1 MLNGFNYIFKISPLI
16 FWVIF
21 WALALSYVIS
31 MLLNKFISP
40 NLTNFLYLAG
50 SYWMGLLM
58 YTLLTFPIIGII
70 NIIVSK
76 SHLSNN
82 LTDKYYIYQTL
93 LITIIFIIITII
105 GSFNAKSSYVKS
117 FDIDI
122 DKQAL
127 KEPINVVMVSD
138 IHLGNI
144 IKNKRLSNMVKE
156 INDLNPDIVIIAGD
170 IIDSDI
176 KPFLANNMGIEFS
189 KIKSTYGTYAV
200 LGNHDLMTKA
210 ENQIVNILEENSVK
224 VLRDESIL
232 INDSLYIIG
241 RDDIT
246 INRFSENDR
255 ASLLDLTH
263 NLDNSK
269 AMIVIDH
276 NPKYIDSLYII
287 GRDDIT
293 INRFSEN
300 DRASL
305 LDLTHNLD
313 NSKAMIVIDHNPKYI
328 DESLNANIDLQLS
341 GHTHKG
347 QITPGNLVT
356 NKMFE
361 IDYGYLKKDNLN
373 VVVSSGYGTWGP
385 PIRIGSRSEI
395 VQMNLH

>member
-1 MLNGFNYIFKISPLI
+1 MKVKYILILVLFSLLYFLINYYIGRKILNGFNYIFKISPLVFWII
-16 FWVIF
+16 FWV
-21 WALALSYVIS
+21 LALSYIIS
-31 MLLNKFISP
+31 MFLNKFISP
-40 NLTNFLYLAG
+40 NLTNFLYLIG

-70 NIIVSK
+70 NIIISK

-82 LTDKYYIYQTL
+82 LTDKYYIYQTI
-93 LITIIFIIITII
+93 LIALVFIIITTI
-105 GSFNAKSSYVKS
+105 GSFNAKNSYVTS

-122 DKQAL
+122 DKPSF
-127 KEPINVVMVSD
+127 KEPVNVIMVSD

-144 IKNKRLSNMVKE
+144 VKNKKLSNMVKE

-176 KPFLANNMGIEFS
+176 KPFLNTNMGREFS
-189 KIKSTYGTYAV
+189 KIKSTYGTYAT

-210 ENQIVNILEENSVK
+210 EKQIVRILEENSVK

-263 NLDNSK
+263 NLDKSK
-269 AMIVIDH
+269 ALIVIDH
-276 NPKYIDSLYII
+276 NPKYI
-287 GRDDIT
+287 
-293 INRFSEN
+293 N
-300 DRASL
+300 
-305 LDLTHNLD
+305 
-313 NSKAMIVIDHNPKYI
+313 
-328 DESLNANIDLQLS
+328 ESLNANIDLQLS

-347 QITPGNLVT
+347 QIAPGNLVT

>member
-1 MLNGFNYIFKISPLI
+1 MKVKYILIWVLFLLLYFLINYYIGRKILNGFNYIFKISPLVFWII
-16 FWVIF
+16 FWT
-21 WALALSYVIS
+21 LALSYIIS
-31 MLLNKFISP
+31 MFLNKFISP
-40 NLTNFLYLAG
+40 NLTNFLYLIG

-70 NIIVSK
+70 NIIISK

-82 LTDKYYIYQTL
+82 LTDKYYIYQTI
-93 LITIIFIIITII
+93 LIALVFIIITTI
-105 GSFNAKSSYVKS
+105 GSFNAKNSYVTS

-122 DKQAL
+122 DKPSF
-127 KEPINVVMVSD
+127 KEPVNVIMVSD

-144 IKNKRLSNMVKE
+144 IKNKRLSNMIDE
-156 INDLNPDIVIIAGD
+156 INSLNPDIVIIAGD

-176 KPFLANNMGIEFS
+176 KPFLNNNMGREFS
-189 KIKSTYGTYAV
+189 KIKSTYGTYAT

-210 ENQIVNILEENSVK
+210 ENQIAKILEENSVK

-263 NLDNSK
+263 NLDKSK
-269 AMIVIDH
+269 ALIVIDH
-276 NPKYIDSLYII
+276 NPKYI
-287 GRDDIT
+287 
-293 INRFSEN
+293 N
-300 DRASL
+300 
-305 LDLTHNLD
+305 
-313 NSKAMIVIDHNPKYI
+313 
-328 DESLNANIDLQLS
+328 ESLNANIDLQLS

-347 QITPGNLVT
+347 QIAPGNLVT

-395 VQMNLH
+395 VQMKLY

>member
-1 MLNGFNYIFKISPLI
+1 MKVKYILIFLIFSLLYFLINYYIGRKMLNGFNYIFKISPLI

-31 MLLNKFISP
+31 MLLNKFIFP
-40 NLTNFLYLAG
+40 NLTNFLYLSG

-93 LITIIFIIITII
+93 LITIIFIIITIV

-276 NPKYIDSLYII
+276 NPKYID
-287 GRDDIT
+287 
-293 INRFSEN
+293 
-300 DRASL
+300 
-305 LDLTHNLD
+305 
-313 NSKAMIVIDHNPKYI
+313 
-328 DESLNANIDLQLS
+328 ESLNANIDLQLS

>member
-1 MLNGFNYIFKISPLI
+1 MF
-16 FWVIF
+16 
-21 WALALSYVIS
+21 
-31 MLLNKFISP
+31 LNKFISP
-40 NLTNFLYLAG
+40 NLTNFLYLIG

-76 SHLSNN
+76 SPLSNN
-82 LTDKYYIYQTL
+82 LSNKYYIYQTI
-93 LITIIFIIITII
+93 LITVIFIIITII
-105 GSFNAKSSYVKS
+105 GSFNAKNSYVKS

-122 DKQAL
+122 NKESL

-144 IKNKRLSNMVKE
+144 IKNKRLSKMVKE
-156 INDLNPDIVIIAGD
+156 INTLNPDIVIIAGD

-176 KPFLANNMGIEFS
+176 KPFLDYNMGSEFS
-189 KIKSTYGTYAV
+189 KIKSTYGTYAS
-200 LGNHDLMTKA
+200 LGNHDIMTKA
-210 ENQIVNILEENSVK
+210 ENQIVSVLEENSVK

-232 INDSLYIIG
+232 INDSFYIIG

-255 ASLLDLTH
+255 TSLLDLTH
-263 NLDNSK
+263 NLDKSK
-269 AMIVIDH
+269 TMIVIDH
-276 NPKYIDSLYII
+276 NPKYI
-287 GRDDIT
+287 
-293 INRFSEN
+293 N
-300 DRASL
+300 
-305 LDLTHNLD
+305 
-313 NSKAMIVIDHNPKYI
+313 
-328 DESLNANIDLQLS
+328 ESLDANIDLQLS

-347 QITPGNLVT
+347 QITPGNVVT
-356 NKMFE
+356 DKIFE

-395 VQMNLH
+395 IQINLH

>member
-1 MLNGFNYIFKISPLI
+1 MKVKYILIWVLFLLLYFLINYYIGRKILNGFNYIFKISPLVFWII
-16 FWVIF
+16 FWT
-21 WALALSYVIS
+21 LALSYIIS
-31 MLLNKFISP
+31 MFLNKFISP
-40 NLTNFLYLAG
+40 NLTNFLYLIG

-70 NIIVSK
+70 NIIISK

-82 LTDKYYIYQTL
+82 LTDKYYIYQTI
-93 LITIIFIIITII
+93 LIALVFIIITTI
-105 GSFNAKSSYVKS
+105 GSFNAKNSYVTS

-122 DKQAL
+122 DKPSF
-127 KEPINVVMVSD
+127 KERVNVIMVSD

-144 IKNKRLSNMVKE
+144 IKNKRLSNMIDE
-156 INDLNPDIVIIAGD
+156 INSLNPDIVIIAGD

-176 KPFLANNMGIEFS
+176 KPFLNNNMGREFS
-189 KIKSTYGTYAV
+189 KIKSTYGTYAT

-210 ENQIVNILEENSVK
+210 ENQIAKILEENSVK

-263 NLDNSK
+263 NLDKSK
-269 AMIVIDH
+269 ALIVIDH
-276 NPKYIDSLYII
+276 NPKYI
-287 GRDDIT
+287 
-293 INRFSEN
+293 N
-300 DRASL
+300 
-305 LDLTHNLD
+305 
-313 NSKAMIVIDHNPKYI
+313 
-328 DESLNANIDLQLS
+328 ESLNANIDLQLS

-347 QITPGNLVT
+347 QIAPGNLVT

-395 VQMNLH
+395 VQMKLH

>member
-1 MLNGFNYIFKISPLI
+1 MKVKYILILVLFSLLYFLINYYIGRKILNGFNYIFKISPLVFWII
-16 FWVIF
+16 FWV
-21 WALALSYVIS
+21 LALSYIIS
-31 MLLNKFISP
+31 MFLNKFISP
-40 NLTNFLYLAG
+40 NLTNFLYLIG

-70 NIIVSK
+70 NIIISK

-82 LTDKYYIYQTL
+82 LTDKYYIYQTI
-93 LITIIFIIITII
+93 LIALVFIIITTI
-105 GSFNAKSSYVKS
+105 GSFNAKNSYVTS

-122 DKQAL
+122 DKPSF
-127 KEPINVVMVSD
+127 KEPVNVIMVSD

-144 IKNKRLSNMVKE
+144 VKNKKLSNMVKE

-176 KPFLANNMGIEFS
+176 KPFLNTNMGREFS
-189 KIKSTYGTYAV
+189 KIKSTYGTYAT

-210 ENQIVNILEENSVK
+210 ETQIVKILEENSVK

-232 INDSLYIIG
+232 INDSIYIIG

-263 NLDNSK
+263 NLDKSK
-269 AMIVIDH
+269 ALIVIDH
-276 NPKYIDSLYII
+276 NPKYI
-287 GRDDIT
+287 
-293 INRFSEN
+293 N
-300 DRASL
+300 
-305 LDLTHNLD
+305 
-313 NSKAMIVIDHNPKYI
+313 
-328 DESLNANIDLQLS
+328 ESLNANIDLQLS

-347 QITPGNLVT
+347 QIAPGNLVT

>member
-1 MLNGFNYIFKISPLI
+1 MKVKYILILVLFSLLYFLINYYIGRKILNGFNYIFKISPLVFWII
-16 FWVIF
+16 FWI
-21 WALALSYVIS
+21 LALSYIIS
-31 MLLNKFISP
+31 MFLNKFISP
-40 NLTNFLYLAG
+40 NLTNFLYLIG

-70 NIIVSK
+70 NIIISK

-82 LTDKYYIYQTL
+82 LTDKYYIYQTI
-93 LITIIFIIITII
+93 LIALVFIIITTL
-105 GSFNAKSSYVKS
+105 GSFNAKNSYVNS

-122 DKQAL
+122 DKPSF
-127 KEPINVVMVSD
+127 KEPVNVIMVSD

-144 IKNKRLSNMVKE
+144 IKNKRLSNMIDE
-156 INDLNPDIVIIAGD
+156 INSLNPDIVIIAGD

-176 KPFLANNMGIEFS
+176 KPFLNNNMGREFS
-189 KIKSTYGTYAV
+189 KIKSTYGTYAT

-210 ENQIVNILEENSVK
+210 ESQIVKILEENSVK

-232 INDSLYIIG
+232 INDSFYIIG

-255 ASLLDLTH
+255 ASLLNLTH
-263 NLDNSK
+263 NLDKSK
-269 AMIVIDH
+269 ALIVIDH
-276 NPKYIDSLYII
+276 NPKYI
-287 GRDDIT
+287 
-293 INRFSEN
+293 N
-300 DRASL
+300 
-305 LDLTHNLD
+305 
-313 NSKAMIVIDHNPKYI
+313 
-328 DESLNANIDLQLS
+328 ESLNANIDLQLS

-347 QITPGNLVT
+347 QIVPGNLVT

-361 IDYGYLKKDNLN
+361 IDYGYLKKDNFN

>member
-1 MLNGFNYIFKISPLI
+1 MKVKYILIFLIFSLLYFLINYYIGRKMLNGFNYIFKISPLI

-276 NPKYIDSLYII
+276 NPKYID
-287 GRDDIT
+287 
-293 INRFSEN
+293 
-300 DRASL
+300 
-305 LDLTHNLD
+305 
-313 NSKAMIVIDHNPKYI
+313 
-328 DESLNANIDLQLS
+328 ESLNANIDLQLS

>member
-1 MLNGFNYIFKISPLI
+1 MKVKYILILVLFSLLYFLINYYIGRKILNGFNYIFKISPLVFWII
-16 FWVIF
+16 FWV
-21 WALALSYVIS
+21 LALSYIIS
-31 MLLNKFISP
+31 MFLNKFISP
-40 NLTNFLYLAG
+40 NLTNFLYLIG

-70 NIIVSK
+70 NIIISK

-82 LTDKYYIYQTL
+82 LTDKYYIYQTI
-93 LITIIFIIITII
+93 LIALVFIIITTL
-105 GSFNAKSSYVKS
+105 GSFNAKNAYVNS

-122 DKQAL
+122 DKPSF
-127 KEPINVVMVSD
+127 KEPVNVIMVSD

-144 IKNKRLSNMVKE
+144 IKNKRLSNMIDE
-156 INDLNPDIVIIAGD
+156 INSLNPDIVIIAGD

-176 KPFLANNMGIEFS
+176 KPFLNNNMGREFS
-189 KIKSTYGTYAV
+189 KIKSTYGTYAT

-210 ENQIVNILEENSVK
+210 ENQIVKILEENSVK

-232 INDSLYIIG
+232 INDSIYIIG

-255 ASLLDLTH
+255 ASLLNLTH
-263 NLDNSK
+263 NLDKSK
-269 AMIVIDH
+269 ALIVIDH
-276 NPKYIDSLYII
+276 NPKYI
-287 GRDDIT
+287 
-293 INRFSEN
+293 N
-300 DRASL
+300 
-305 LDLTHNLD
+305 
-313 NSKAMIVIDHNPKYI
+313 
-328 DESLNANIDLQLS
+328 ESLNANIDLQLS

-347 QITPGNLVT
+347 QIVPGNLVT

-395 VQMNLH
+395 VQINLH

>member
-1 MLNGFNYIFKISPLI
+1 MKVKYILILVLFSLLYFLINYYIGRKILNGFNYIFKISPLVFWII
-16 FWVIF
+16 FWV
-21 WALALSYVIS
+21 LALSYIIS
-31 MLLNKFISP
+31 MFLNKFISP
-40 NLTNFLYLAG
+40 NLTNFLYLIG

-70 NIIVSK
+70 NIIISK

-82 LTDKYYIYQTL
+82 LTDKYYIYQTI
-93 LITIIFIIITII
+93 LIALVFIIITTI
-105 GSFNAKSSYVKS
+105 GSFNAKNSYVTS

-122 DKQAL
+122 DKPSF
-127 KEPINVVMVSD
+127 KEPVNVIMVSD

-144 IKNKRLSNMVKE
+144 IKNKKLSNMVKE

-176 KPFLANNMGIEFS
+176 KPFLNTNMGREFS
-189 KIKSTYGTYAV
+189 KIKSTYGTYAT

-210 ENQIVNILEENSVK
+210 ENQIAKILEENSVK

-232 INDSLYIIG
+232 INDSIYIIG

-263 NLDNSK
+263 NLDKSK
-269 AMIVIDH
+269 ALIVIDH
-276 NPKYIDSLYII
+276 NPKYI
-287 GRDDIT
+287 
-293 INRFSEN
+293 N
-300 DRASL
+300 
-305 LDLTHNLD
+305 
-313 NSKAMIVIDHNPKYI
+313 
-328 DESLNANIDLQLS
+328 ESLNANIDLQLS

-347 QITPGNLVT
+347 QIAPGNLVT

>member
-1 MLNGFNYIFKISPLI
+1 MKVKYILIFLIFSLLYFLINYYIGRKMLNGFNYIFKISPLI

-40 NLTNFLYLAG
+40 NLTNFLYLSG

-93 LITIIFIIITII
+93 LITIIFIIITIV

-276 NPKYIDSLYII
+276 NPKYID
-287 GRDDIT
+287 
-293 INRFSEN
+293 
-300 DRASL
+300 
-305 LDLTHNLD
+305 
-313 NSKAMIVIDHNPKYI
+313 
-328 DESLNANIDLQLS
+328 ESLNANIDLQLS

>member
-1 MLNGFNYIFKISPLI
+1 MKVKYILILVLFSLLYFLINYYIGRKILNGFNYIFKISPLVFWII
-16 FWVIF
+16 FWV
-21 WALALSYVIS
+21 LALSYIIS
-31 MLLNKFISP
+31 MFLNKFISP
-40 NLTNFLYLAG
+40 NLTNFLYLIG

-70 NIIVSK
+70 NIIISK

-82 LTDKYYIYQTL
+82 LTDKYYIYQTI
-93 LITIIFIIITII
+93 LIAVVFIIITTI
-105 GSFNAKSSYVKS
+105 GSFNAKNSYVTS

-122 DKQAL
+122 DKPSF
-127 KEPINVVMVSD
+127 KEPVNVIMVSD

-144 IKNKRLSNMVKE
+144 VKNKKLSNMVKE

-176 KPFLANNMGIEFS
+176 KPFLNTNMGREFS
-189 KIKSTYGTYAV
+189 KIKSTYGTYAT

-210 ENQIVNILEENSVK
+210 ETQIVKILEENSVK

-232 INDSLYIIG
+232 INDSIYIIG

-263 NLDNSK
+263 NLDKSK
-269 AMIVIDH
+269 ALIVIDH
-276 NPKYIDSLYII
+276 NPKYI
-287 GRDDIT
+287 
-293 INRFSEN
+293 N
-300 DRASL
+300 
-305 LDLTHNLD
+305 
-313 NSKAMIVIDHNPKYI
+313 
-328 DESLNANIDLQLS
+328 ESLNANIDLQLS

-347 QITPGNLVT
+347 QIAPGNLVT

>member
-1 MLNGFNYIFKISPLI
+1 MKVKYILIWVLFLLLYFLINYYIGRKILNGFNYIFKISPLVFWII
-16 FWVIF
+16 FWT
-21 WALALSYVIS
+21 LALSYIIS
-31 MLLNKFISP
+31 MFLNKFISP
-40 NLTNFLYLAG
+40 NLTNFLYLIG

-70 NIIVSK
+70 NIIISK

-82 LTDKYYIYQTL
+82 LTDKYYIYQTI
-93 LITIIFIIITII
+93 LIALVFIIITTI
-105 GSFNAKSSYVKS
+105 GSFNAKNSYVTS

-122 DKQAL
+122 DKPSF
-127 KEPINVVMVSD
+127 KEPVNVIMVSD

-144 IKNKRLSNMVKE
+144 IKNKRLSNMIDE
-156 INDLNPDIVIIAGD
+156 INSLNPDIVIIAGD

-176 KPFLANNMGIEFS
+176 KPFLNNNMGREFS
-189 KIKSTYGTYAV
+189 KIKSTYGTYAT

-210 ENQIVNILEENSVK
+210 ENQIAKILEENSVK

-263 NLDNSK
+263 NLDKSK
-269 AMIVIDH
+269 ALIVIDH
-276 NPKYIDSLYII
+276 NPKYI
-287 GRDDIT
+287 
-293 INRFSEN
+293 N
-300 DRASL
+300 
-305 LDLTHNLD
+305 
-313 NSKAMIVIDHNPKYI
+313 
-328 DESLNANIDLQLS
+328 ESLNANIDLQLS

-347 QITPGNLVT
+347 QIAPGNLVT

>member
-1 MLNGFNYIFKISPLI
+1 LKVKYILILVLFSLLYFLINYYIGRKILNGFNYIFKISPLVFWII
-16 FWVIF
+16 FWV
-21 WALALSYVIS
+21 LALSYIIS
-31 MLLNKFISP
+31 MFLNKFISP
-40 NLTNFLYLAG
+40 NLTNFLYLIG

-70 NIIVSK
+70 NIIISK

-82 LTDKYYIYQTL
+82 LTDKYYIYQTI
-93 LITIIFIIITII
+93 LIALVFIIITTI
-105 GSFNAKSSYVKS
+105 GSFNAKNSYVTS

-122 DKQAL
+122 DKPSF
-127 KEPINVVMVSD
+127 KEPVNVIMVSD

-144 IKNKRLSNMVKE
+144 IKNKKLSNMVKE

-176 KPFLANNMGIEFS
+176 KPFLNTNMGREFS
-189 KIKSTYGTYAV
+189 KIKSTYGTYAT

-210 ENQIVNILEENSVK
+210 ETQIVKILEENSVK

-232 INDSLYIIG
+232 INDSIYIIG

-263 NLDNSK
+263 NLDKSK
-269 AMIVIDH
+269 ALIVIDH
-276 NPKYIDSLYII
+276 NPKYI
-287 GRDDIT
+287 
-293 INRFSEN
+293 N
-300 DRASL
+300 
-305 LDLTHNLD
+305 
-313 NSKAMIVIDHNPKYI
+313 
-328 DESLNANIDLQLS
+328 ESLNANIDLQLS

-347 QITPGNLVT
+347 QIAPGNLVT

>member
-1 MLNGFNYIFKISPLI
+1 MKVKYIFIFILFSLLYFFINYYIGRKMLNGFNYIFKISPLI
-16 FWVIF
+16 YWVIF
-21 WALALSYVIS
+21 WALALSYIIS

-82 LTDKYYIYQTL
+82 LTDKYYIFQTI
-93 LITIIFIIITII
+93 LITVIFIIITII

-210 ENQIVNILEENSVK
+210 EKQIVNILEENSVK

-232 INDSLYIIG
+232 IN
-241 RDDIT
+241 
-246 INRFSENDR
+246 
-255 ASLLDLTH
+255 
-263 NLDNSK
+263 
-269 AMIVIDH
+269 
-276 NPKYIDSLYII
+276 DSLYII

>member
-1 MLNGFNYIFKISPLI
+1 MKVKYIIIFLIFSLLYFLINYYVGRKILNGFNYIFKISPLV
-16 FWVIF
+16 FWIIF
-21 WALALSYVIS
+21 WALALSYIVS
-31 MLLNKFISP
+31 MFLNKFISP
-40 NLTNFLYLAG
+40 NLTNFLYLIG

-76 SHLSNN
+76 SPLSNN
-82 LTDKYYIYQTL
+82 LSNKYYIYQTI
-93 LITIIFIIITII
+93 LITVIFIIITII
-105 GSFNAKSSYVKS
+105 GSFNAKNSYVKS

-122 DKQAL
+122 NKESL

-144 IKNKRLSNMVKE
+144 IKNKRLSKMVKE
-156 INDLNPDIVIIAGD
+156 INTLNPDIVIIAGD

-176 KPFLANNMGIEFS
+176 KPFLDYNMGSEFS
-189 KIKSTYGTYAV
+189 KIKSTYGTYAS
-200 LGNHDLMTKA
+200 LGNHDIMTKA
-210 ENQIVNILEENSVK
+210 ENQIVSVLEENSVK

-232 INDSLYIIG
+232 INDSFYIIG

-255 ASLLDLTH
+255 TSLLDLTH
-263 NLDNSK
+263 NLDKSK
-269 AMIVIDH
+269 TMIVIDH
-276 NPKYIDSLYII
+276 NPKYI
-287 GRDDIT
+287 
-293 INRFSEN
+293 N
-300 DRASL
+300 
-305 LDLTHNLD
+305 
-313 NSKAMIVIDHNPKYI
+313 
-328 DESLNANIDLQLS
+328 ESLDANIDLQLS

-347 QITPGNLVT
+347 QITPGNVVT
-356 NKMFE
+356 DKIFE

-395 VQMNLH
+395 IQINLH

>member
-1 MLNGFNYIFKISPLI
+1 LKVKYILIWVLFLLLYFLINYYIGRKILNGFNYIFKISPLVFWII
-16 FWVIF
+16 FWT
-21 WALALSYVIS
+21 LALSYIIS
-31 MLLNKFISP
+31 MFLNKFISP
-40 NLTNFLYLAG
+40 NLTNFLYLIG

-70 NIIVSK
+70 NIIISK

-82 LTDKYYIYQTL
+82 LTDKYYIYQTI
-93 LITIIFIIITII
+93 LIALVFIIITTI
-105 GSFNAKSSYVKS
+105 GSFNAKNSYVTS

-122 DKQAL
+122 DKPSF
-127 KEPINVVMVSD
+127 KEPVNVIMVSD

-144 IKNKRLSNMVKE
+144 IKNKRLSNMIDE
-156 INDLNPDIVIIAGD
+156 INSLNPDIVIIAGD

-176 KPFLANNMGIEFS
+176 KPFLNNNMGREFS
-189 KIKSTYGTYAV
+189 KIKSTYGTYAT

-210 ENQIVNILEENSVK
+210 ENQIAKILEENSVK

-263 NLDNSK
+263 NLDKSK
-269 AMIVIDH
+269 ALIVIDH
-276 NPKYIDSLYII
+276 NPKYI
-287 GRDDIT
+287 
-293 INRFSEN
+293 N
-300 DRASL
+300 
-305 LDLTHNLD
+305 
-313 NSKAMIVIDHNPKYI
+313 
-328 DESLNANIDLQLS
+328 ESLNANIDLQLS

-347 QITPGNLVT
+347 QIAPGNLVT

>member
-16 FWVIF
+16 FGVIF

-93 LITIIFIIITII
+93 LITVIFIIITIV

-176 KPFLANNMGIEFS
+176 KPFLANIWE
-189 KIKSTYGTYAV
+189 
-200 LGNHDLMTKA
+200 
-210 ENQIVNILEENSVK
+210 
-224 VLRDESIL
+224 
-232 INDSLYIIG
+232 
-241 RDDIT
+241 
-246 INRFSENDR
+246 
-255 ASLLDLTH
+255 
-263 NLDNSK
+263 
-269 AMIVIDH
+269 
-276 NPKYIDSLYII
+276 
-287 GRDDIT
+287 
-293 INRFSEN
+293 
-300 DRASL
+300 
-305 LDLTHNLD
+305 
-313 NSKAMIVIDHNPKYI
+313 
-328 DESLNANIDLQLS
+328 LNFQRL
-341 GHTHKG
+341 
-347 QITPGNLVT
+347 
-356 NKMFE
+356 
-361 IDYGYLKKDNLN
+361 
-373 VVVSSGYGTWGP
+373 
-385 PIRIGSRSEI
+385 
-395 VQMNLH
+395 NLHMVLMKYLAIMI

>member
-1 MLNGFNYIFKISPLI
+1 MKVKYILILVLFSLLYFLINYYIGRKILNGFNYIFKISPLVFWII
-16 FWVIF
+16 FWV
-21 WALALSYVIS
+21 LALSYIIS
-31 MLLNKFISP
+31 MFLNKFISP
-40 NLTNFLYLAG
+40 NLTNFLYLIG

-70 NIIVSK
+70 NIIISK

-82 LTDKYYIYQTL
+82 LTDKYYIYQTI
-93 LITIIFIIITII
+93 LIALVFIIITTI
-105 GSFNAKSSYVKS
+105 GSFNAKNSYVTS

-122 DKQAL
+122 DKPSF
-127 KEPINVVMVSD
+127 KEPVNVIMVSD

-144 IKNKRLSNMVKE
+144 IKNKKLSNMVKE

-176 KPFLANNMGIEFS
+176 KPFLNTNMGREFS
-189 KIKSTYGTYAV
+189 KIKSTYGTYAT

-210 ENQIVNILEENSVK
+210 EKQIVRILEENSVK

-263 NLDNSK
+263 NLDKSK
-269 AMIVIDH
+269 ALIVIDH
-276 NPKYIDSLYII
+276 NPKYI
-287 GRDDIT
+287 
-293 INRFSEN
+293 N
-300 DRASL
+300 
-305 LDLTHNLD
+305 
-313 NSKAMIVIDHNPKYI
+313 
-328 DESLNANIDLQLS
+328 ESLNANIDLQLS

-347 QITPGNLVT
+347 QIAPGNLVT

>member
-1 MLNGFNYIFKISPLI
+1 LKVKYILIWVLFLLLYFLINYYIGRKILNGFNYIFKISPLVFWII
-16 FWVIF
+16 FWT
-21 WALALSYVIS
+21 LALSYIIS
-31 MLLNKFISP
+31 MFLNKFISP
-40 NLTNFLYLAG
+40 NLTNFLYLIG

-70 NIIVSK
+70 NIIISK

-82 LTDKYYIYQTL
+82 LTDKYYIYQTI
-93 LITIIFIIITII
+93 LIALVFIIITTI
-105 GSFNAKSSYVKS
+105 GSFNAKNSYVTS

-122 DKQAL
+122 DKPSF
-127 KEPINVVMVSD
+127 KEPVNVIMVSD

-144 IKNKRLSNMVKE
+144 IKNKRLSNMIDE
-156 INDLNPDIVIIAGD
+156 INSLNPDIVIIAGD

-176 KPFLANNMGIEFS
+176 KPFLNNNMGREFS
-189 KIKSTYGTYAV
+189 KIKSTYGTYAT

-210 ENQIVNILEENSVK
+210 ENQIAKILEENSVK

-263 NLDNSK
+263 NLDKSK
-269 AMIVIDH
+269 ALIVIDH
-276 NPKYIDSLYII
+276 NPKYI
-287 GRDDIT
+287 
-293 INRFSEN
+293 N
-300 DRASL
+300 
-305 LDLTHNLD
+305 
-313 NSKAMIVIDHNPKYI
+313 
-328 DESLNANIDLQLS
+328 ESLNANIDLQLS

-347 QITPGNLVT
+347 QIAPGNLVT

-395 VQMNLH
+395 VQMKLH

>member
-1 MLNGFNYIFKISPLI
+1 MKVKYILIFLIFSLLYFLINYYIGRKMLNGFNYIFKISPLI

-93 LITIIFIIITII
+93 LITVIFIIITIV

-276 NPKYIDSLYII
+276 NPKYID
-287 GRDDIT
+287 
-293 INRFSEN
+293 
-300 DRASL
+300 
-305 LDLTHNLD
+305 
-313 NSKAMIVIDHNPKYI
+313 
-328 DESLNANIDLQLS
+328 ESLNAGIDLQLS

-347 QITPGNLVT
+347 QIAPGNLVT
-356 NKMFE
+356 DKIFE
-361 IDYGYLKKDNLN
+361 VDYGYLKKDNLN
-373 VVVSSGYGTWGP
+373 VIVSSGYGTWGP

-395 VQMNLH
+395 IQINLH

>member
-1 MLNGFNYIFKISPLI
+1 MKVKYILILVLFSLLYFLINYYIGRKILNGFNYIFKISPLVFWII
-16 FWVIF
+16 FWV
-21 WALALSYVIS
+21 LALSYIIS
-31 MLLNKFISP
+31 MFLNKFISP
-40 NLTNFLYLAG
+40 NLTNFLYLIG

-70 NIIVSK
+70 NIIISK

-82 LTDKYYIYQTL
+82 LTDKYYIYQTI
-93 LITIIFIIITII
+93 LIALVFIIITTI
-105 GSFNAKSSYVKS
+105 GSFNAKNSYVTS

-122 DKQAL
+122 DKPSF
-127 KEPINVVMVSD
+127 KEPVNVIMVSD

-144 IKNKRLSNMVKE
+144 IKNKRLSNMIDE
-156 INDLNPDIVIIAGD
+156 INSLNPDIVIIAGD

-176 KPFLANNMGIEFS
+176 KPFLNNNMGREFS
-189 KIKSTYGTYAV
+189 KIKSTYGTYAT

-210 ENQIVNILEENSVK
+210 ENQIAKILEENSVK

-263 NLDNSK
+263 NLDKSK
-269 AMIVIDH
+269 ALIVIDH
-276 NPKYIDSLYII
+276 NPKYI
-287 GRDDIT
+287 
-293 INRFSEN
+293 N
-300 DRASL
+300 
-305 LDLTHNLD
+305 
-313 NSKAMIVIDHNPKYI
+313 
-328 DESLNANIDLQLS
+328 ESLNANIDLQLS

-347 QITPGNLVT
+347 QIAPGNLVT

>member
-1 MLNGFNYIFKISPLI
+1 
-16 FWVIF
+16 
-21 WALALSYVIS
+21 
-31 MLLNKFISP
+31 
-40 NLTNFLYLAG
+40 
-50 SYWMGLLM
+50 M

-70 NIIVSK
+70 NIIVNK
-76 SHLSNN
+76 SRLSNN
-82 LTDKYYIYQTL
+82 LTDKYYIYQTI

-122 DKQAL
+122 DKQVFE
-127 KEPINVVMVSD
+127 EPINVVMVSD

-156 INDLNPDIVIIAGD
+156 INALNPDIVIIAGD

-176 KPFLANNMGIEFS
+176 KPFLDNNMGIEFS
-189 KIKSTYGTYAV
+189 KIKSTYGTYAA

-210 ENQIVNILEENSVK
+210 ENKIVSVLEENSVK
-224 VLRDESIL
+224 VLRDESVL

-255 ASLLDLTH
+255 SSLLDLTY
-263 NLDNSK
+263 NLDKSK

-276 NPKYIDSLYII
+276 NPKYIY
-287 GRDDIT
+287 
-293 INRFSEN
+293 
-300 DRASL
+300 
-305 LDLTHNLD
+305 
-313 NSKAMIVIDHNPKYI
+313 
-328 DESLNANIDLQLS
+328 ESLNANIDLQLS

-347 QITPGNLVT
+347 QIVPGNLIT
-356 NKMFE
+356 NKLFE

-395 VQMNLH
+395 VQINLH

>member
-1 MLNGFNYIFKISPLI
+1 MKVKYILIWVLFLLLYFLINYYIGRKILNGFNYIFKISPLVFWII
-16 FWVIF
+16 FWT
-21 WALALSYVIS
+21 LALSYIIS
-31 MLLNKFISP
+31 MFLNKFISP
-40 NLTNFLYLAG
+40 NLTNFLYLIG

-70 NIIVSK
+70 NIIISK

-82 LTDKYYIYQTL
+82 LTDKYYIYQTI
-93 LITIIFIIITII
+93 LIALVFIIITTI
-105 GSFNAKSSYVKS
+105 GSFNAKNSYVTS

-122 DKQAL
+122 DKPSF
-127 KEPINVVMVSD
+127 KEPVNVIMVSD

-144 IKNKRLSNMVKE
+144 IKNKRLSNMIDE
-156 INDLNPDIVIIAGD
+156 INSLNPDIVIIAGD

-176 KPFLANNMGIEFS
+176 KPFLNNNMGREFS
-189 KIKSTYGTYAV
+189 KIKSTYGTYAT

-210 ENQIVNILEENSVK
+210 ENQIAKILEENSVK

-263 NLDNSK
+263 NLDKSK
-269 AMIVIDH
+269 ALIVIDH
-276 NPKYIDSLYII
+276 NPKYI
-287 GRDDIT
+287 
-293 INRFSEN
+293 N
-300 DRASL
+300 
-305 LDLTHNLD
+305 
-313 NSKAMIVIDHNPKYI
+313 
-328 DESLNANIDLQLS
+328 ESLNANIDLQLS

-347 QITPGNLVT
+347 QIAPGNLVT

-395 VQMNLH
+395 VQMKLH